1 MNTEQNPF
9 RALVAGLGGLALALF
24 LTPAAFGQVTDSDGD
39 LVPDSE
45 ECPGGQWI
53 DTDGDGLDD
62 CHDFDDDDDGVQ
74 TLDEGTRDT
83 DGDGI
88 PDYRDEDD
96 DGDGEPTRDEAW
108 PTTDFDGD
116 GILDHLDADEE
127 DGPRGDPDG
136 DGVDNIDEER
146 MGSNPQ
152 NPDTDG
158 DTVPDG
164 EEVGPDGEPRDT
176 DGDGLLDVSDE
187 DDDGDGI
194 PTVVEH
200 DPGPYG
206 PEDADNVWNDVD
218 GDGLPNH
225 VDLDSDGDGK
235 SDQEE
240 FFGKGVPPI
249 IGSVAFEP
257 SLDILLSE
265 TTMVTG
271 YDYQIPDHDGDEIP
285 NWLDSVDEDGPD
297 GDADG
302 DGVPNWR
309 EEKQGTNPYDFD
321 TDGDGIDDGEEH
333 GDTDGDG
340 VRDRLDPDD
349 DGDGILTS
357 EEGRVDVDGDGIP
370 GYLDLDSDGDG
381 RPDSEDATP
390 MGPCLGW
397 EFEWPD
403 GDNTELGR
411 CTDLDC
417 DGIADNQESAQEY
430 YVSGEV
436 HWFSRD
442 ENGVWQVMW
451 VEPGH
456 TVRPALCDGPCALC
470 DYDCDGTP
478 NCADEDWTDSSCDD

>member
-1 MNTEQNPF
+1 MNTEQKPL
-9 RALVAGLGGLALALF
+9 RALFAGLGGLALALL
-24 LTPAAFGQVTDSDGD
+24 LTPAAFGQLPDSDGD
-39 LVPDSE
+39 LVPDSV
-45 ECPGGQWI
+45 ECPNGQVV

-62 CHDFDDDDDGVQ
+62 CHDFDDDNDGVQ
-74 TLDEGTRDT
+74 TMDEGTKDT
-83 DGDGI
+83 DGDGV
-88 PDYRDEDD
+88 PDYRDQDD

-116 GILDHLDADEE
+116 GILDHLDANEE
-127 DGPRGDPDG
+127 DGPRGDLDG
-136 DGVDNIDEER
+136 DGVDNGDEEG
-146 MGSNPQ
+146 MGSDPN

-164 EEVGPDGEPRDT
+164 EEVDPGGKARDT
-176 DGDGLLDVSDE
+176 DGDGLPDFNDK
-187 DDDGDGI
+187 DDDGDRI
-194 PTVVEH
+194 PTSVEH

-206 PEDADNVWNDVD
+206 PEDADNIWNDVD

-225 VDLDSDGDGK
+225 IDLDSDGDGK
-235 SDQEE
+235 SDQVE
-240 FFGKGVPPI
+240 FFGKGVPPV
-249 IGSVAFEP
+249 IGSIPLEQTL
-257 SLDILLSE
+257 SIRLSE
-265 TTMVTG
+265 TTYVTG
-271 YDYQIPDHDGDEIP
+271 YDFKIPDSDADEIP
-285 NWLDSVDEDGPD
+285 NWLDSNDQDGPD
-297 GDADG
+297 GDADS

-309 EEKQGTNPYDFD
+309 EEKLGTNPYDFD
-321 TDGDGIDDGEEH
+321 TDNDGLEDGDEH
-333 GDTDGDG
+333 GDFDGDG
-340 VRDRLDPDD
+340 VLNKLDPDD
-349 DGDGILTS
+349 DGDGIPTS
-357 EEGRVDVDGDGIP
+357 EEGLVDVDGDGIP

-397 EFEWPD
+397 EFEVPD

-411 CTDLDC
+411 CTDRDC

-442 ENGVWQVMW
+442 ENGKWQVMW

-470 DYDCDGTP
+470 DDDCDGIP
-478 NCADEDWTDSSCDD
+478 NCSDEDWTDGPCG